1 MKHLLYFILAGML
14 LCSGQPAYAQEKITE
29 RVYIHL
35 DKDYYIAGEPV
46 RMKFLALDGDCR
58 PSDLSKV
65 GYVEISGT
73 ERPYVQ
79 FKLALFG
86 GSGQAMAYIP
96 AGMPSGIYP
105 VSYTHLRA
113 HET

>member
-46 RMKFLALDGDCR
+46 RMKFLALDGNCR

-79 FKLALFG
+79 FKLAL
-86 GSGQAMAYIP
+86 SAAAVRRWCISRRVCLQAYISCP
-96 AGMPSGIYP
+96 DIR
-105 VSYTHLRA
+105 VI
-113 HET
+113 